1 MEFSQ
6 DTLFLLKIFTYTIIF
21 AILIITTLIVFIII
35 RKRQIQARELEK
47 DLQRQEAEQYRNKLL
62 EKVKEKIAVTQRAE
76 NKFIKG
82 EDLVADCIYRQSN
95 IDQLGTD
102 IRNLFEKQLGTL
114 KTQYPS
120 LTDLDILVIVLLGIG
135 MDNVEICALLHM
147 EKRTLYRRRQLIAQ
161 RIGISSLSIEEFALH
176 LLEEEE

>member
-1 MEFSQ
+1 MLLFVFFPIIS
-6 DTLFLLKIFTYTIIF
+6 FLLLLICLILCLYINYLQQSLRLSKFQKIIKENESY
-21 AILIITTLIVFIII
+21 
-35 RKRQIQARELEK
+35 
-47 DLQRQEAEQYRNKLL
+47 DYRNKLL
-62 EKVKEKIAVTQRAE
+62 EKVREKIAVTQRAE

-82 EDLVADCIYRQSN
+82 EDLVAECIYRQSN